1 MAYDEEWFIN
11 ARKDLTLA
19 FVKNED
25 YYLKNLQAIKEQIV
39 NRFVTDSG
47 TITDGLNTTT
57 DSLETSFVSED
68 KERKMYYVKDIPG
81 VGACET
87 NLQKL
92 SSEVNTPDDTFNFKF
107 NRI

>member
-1 MAYDEEWFIN
+1 MATDDDTFVQFSIYLCTEWVYIVWC
-11 ARKDLTLA
+11 ARS
-19 FVKNED
+19 
-25 YYLKNLQAIKEQIV
+25 IKEQIV